1 MTNLEHYK
9 YEISNRWMGYVKL
22 RGQEKY
28 SEYLGL
34 AITDVFKEDLKRLGF
49 DKASPSVSEVMYWL
63 TREYQEPV
71 KLKQWEKDLLGYLYR
86 TSFEKMSFVH
96 YAELNYLKGEGH
108 FKGITNADM
117 ELSEILNNCEVI
129 DK

>member
-49 DKASPSVSEVMYWL
+49 DKASLSVSEVMYWL
-63 TREYQEPV
+63 IREYQEPV
-71 KLKQWEKDLLGYLYR
+71 KLKRWEKDLLDCTFNKSLDFKDYRDLLEMKHRGY
-86 TSFEKMSFVH
+86 
-96 YAELNYLKGEGH
+96 
-108 FKGITNADM
+108 FKGISDTDM
-117 ELSEILNNCEVI
+117 KLGEILENCEVVE
-129 DK
+129 

>member
-9 YEISNRWMGYVKL
+9 YEISNRWMGYVKH

-49 DKASPSVSEVMYWL
+49 DKAAPSVSEVMYWL

-86 TSFEKMSFVH
+86 TSFERMSFVR